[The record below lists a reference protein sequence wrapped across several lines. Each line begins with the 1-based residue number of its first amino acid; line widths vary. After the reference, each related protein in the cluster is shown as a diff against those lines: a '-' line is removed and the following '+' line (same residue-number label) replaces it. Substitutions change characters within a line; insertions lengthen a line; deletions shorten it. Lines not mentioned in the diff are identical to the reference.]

1 MEATRGA
8 VVTFTYTLT
17 SDEGKLLGEAGERI
31 EYLHGYGNIISG
43 LEKAL
48 EGASPGDHCSVAVEP
63 EDAYGEHDPDGVM
76 TLSRDLS
83 MADMDL
89 APGMRVIGET
99 ENGPVTLVVREVNA
113 DSIVVDA
120 NHPLAGMRLHFDVEI
135 LGVRAAS
142 QEELAQGCAV

>member
-17 SDEGKLLGEAGERI
+17 SDEGRLLSEAGDRI
-31 EYLHGYGNIISG
+31 EYLHGYGNIIPG

-48 EGASPGDHCSVAVEP
+48 EGMSPGDRRSVAVEP
-63 EDAYGEHDPDGVM
+63 EDAYGQHDPDGVM
-76 TLSRDLS
+76 NLSRDLS

-135 LGVRAAS
+135 VDVRPAS
-142 QEELAQGCAV
+142 EEELAQGCAG